1 MYKLSIGTLFKNES
15 HSIKEWMEHYLS
27 RGVEHFYL
35 IDDSSEDNYLNEI
48 QEYIDKGIINLFI
61 AKWDRYLGR
70 QKDMYNHFLL
80 PRLNETEW
88 LLIVDLDE
96 YMWAPDSI
104 LLTKTLDEAKH
115 IGQIQVEHTIY
126 GSSGLITQP
135 KKIVESFIRRSAVHP
150 TQIPGN
156 RKYFVNSLFGFSSLN
171 THHATFINEEHQN
184 NNFLLLDKTYYIL
197 NHYNSQSKDFWLNVK
212 CKRGDSDEY
221 RVRNEEGFKEVDL
234 NDIEDTS
241 LVDQNKL
248 IKNNITN

>member
-1 MYKLSIGTLFKNES
+1 MYKLAIGALFKNES
-15 HSIKEWMEHYLS
+15 HSIKEWIQHYLS

-35 IDDSSEDNYLNEI
+35 IDDSSNDNYLQEI
-48 QEYIDKGIINLFI
+48 QEYINKGIISLFI
-61 AKWDRYLGR
+61 TKWDRYLGR
-70 QKDMYNHFLL
+70 QKDMYNHYLL
-80 PRLNETEW
+80 PKLIDTEW

-126 GSSGLITQP
+126 GSNGHIKQP
-135 KKIVESFIRRSAVHP
+135 QKIVESFTKRSAVHP

-171 THHATFINEEHQN
+171 THHATFINKEDEEKR
-184 NNFLLLDKTYYIL
+184 FLLLDKSYYIL
-197 NHYNSQSKDFWLNVK
+197 NHYNSQSKEFWLSVK
-212 CKRGDSDEY
+212 CTRGDSDQY
-221 RVRNEEGFKEVDL
+221 RIRSEDDFKEVDL

-241 LVDQNKL
+241 LLEQNKL
-248 IKNNITN
+248 IKN